1 MTKKIA
7 IFITLAVMLNSTA
20 SVVADDSFQHP
31 FAPEKSEKTVS
42 LTVQDAVEYA
52 RKNSRQV
59 KIAAIDIDSKA
70 DARQH
75 VLNVFCPDVSFSG
88 TIASP
93 NEYDS
98 TYATLLNPLYE
109 KAGMGSPIPTDYE
122 READKYSVIGSASI
136 SFSWG
141 LSIIEDVKKANRD
154 YEAGL
159 ISWEQVVKQ
168 NERDVK
174 KLFYSLLLQQKTIEN
189 DRETLQNT
197 YQRYLNTKKSYE
209 SGNAPRLDMLQSNV
223 TYQNMKRDVEKEEL
237 SFKSQ
242 LKQFAVILGFSAE
255 TELTLDGSLA
265 VDMLELNQQEM
276 LEKYMVSNAE
286 VRLLE
291 KQVESVSAQMRGLN
305 LDSFTPTLSFNY
317 ATKQTLNPI
326 DSDWFDGSNWK
337 DKGSASMSLTWNFT
351 NALPFS
357 DNRIK
362 YKDLK
367 RQREQLY
374 LKIEQKKQDIANDI
388 QKLFDDIT
396 SAANAMEATKENIE
410 LAEEAY
416 RLLSKA
422 YSAGTVD
429 FIEVKDA
436 ETQLNKAR
444 LAEQTELYTY
454 ISSLAELEYILDLP
468 SDWQNK

>member
-1 MTKKIA
+1 MKKLI
-7 IFITLAVMLNSTA
+7 IFL
-20 SVVADDSFQHP
+20 
-31 FAPEKSEKTVS
+31 TVS
-42 LTVQDAVEYA
+42 LLASLLFAESVTLTVQDAVEYA

-70 DARQH
+70 DARNH
-75 VLNVFCPDVSFSG
+75 VLNVFCPNVSFSG
-88 TIASP
+88 TVAKP
-93 NEYDS
+93 NEYDT
-98 TYATLLNPLYE
+98 TYATLVNPLYE
-109 KAGMGSPIPTDYE
+109 NAGMGSVIPTDYE
-122 READKYSVIGSASI
+122 REEDKYTVVGSASI

-189 DRETLQNT
+189 DQATLENT

-209 SGNAPRLDMLQSNV
+209 NGNSPRLDMLQSNV

-237 SFKSQ
+237 NFKSQ
-242 LKQFAVILGFSAE
+242 LKQFAVILGFSSE
-255 TELTLDGSLA
+255 TELTLNGSLQA
-265 VDMLELNQQEM
+265 NLIDLNQDEIFS
-276 LEKYMVSNAE
+276 KYMNSNAE

-291 KQVESVSAQMRGLN
+291 KQVESLSAQMRGLN
-305 LDSFTPTLSFNY
+305 LDSFTPTLSFSY

-326 DSDWFDGSNWK
+326 DADWFDGSNWS

-362 YKDLK
+362 YNNLK
-367 RQREQLY
+367 RQREQMY
-374 LKIEQKKQDIANDI
+374 LKIEQKKQDIANDV
-388 QKLFDDIT
+388 QKLFDEIT
-396 SAANAMEATKENIE
+396 SSVNAIEATKENIE

-444 LAEQTELYTY
+444 LAEQTELFTY
-454 ISSLAELEYILDLP
+454 ISSITELEYILDLP
-468 SDWQNK
+468 EGWNNK

>member
-1 MTKKIA
+1 MKKICLFLMSFA
-7 IFITLAVMLNSTA
+7 LCASLFAQSADSPAQSNAVT
-20 SVVADDSFQHP
+20 
-31 FAPEKSEKTVS
+31 
-42 LTVQDAVEYA
+42 LTVQDAVDYA
-52 RKNSRQV
+52 RQNSRAI

-88 TIASP
+88 TIAVP
-93 NEYDS
+93 NEYDT

-109 KAGMGSPIPTDYE
+109 KAGMGSPIPTDFE

-189 DRETLQNT
+189 DKETLQNT

-209 SGNAPRLDMLQSNV
+209 SGSAPRLDMLQSNV
-223 TYQNMKRDVEKEEL
+223 TYQNMKRDIEKEEL
-237 SFKSQ
+237 GFKSQ
-242 LKQFAVILGFSAE
+242 LKQFAVILGFPAE
-255 TELTLDGSLA
+255 TELTLDGSLE
-265 VDMLELNQQEM
+265 VDMVDFNQEEM
-276 LEKYMVSNAE
+276 LAKYMNSNAE

-305 LDSFTPTLSFNY
+305 LDSFTPTLSFSY
-317 ATKQTLNPI
+317 ATKPTLNPI
-326 DSDWFDGSNWK
+326 DADWLGGSNWS
-337 DKGSASMSLTWNFT
+337 DKGSGSMSLTWNFT

-357 DNRIK
+357 DNRIR

-396 SAANAMEATKENIE
+396 SSVHSIQAVKENIA
-410 LAEEAY
+410 LADEAY
-416 RLLSKA
+416 KLLNHA
-422 YSAGTVD
+422 YSNGTVD

-436 ETQLNKAR
+436 ETQLNKAK
-444 LAEQTELYTY
+444 LAEQSELFTY

-468 SDWQNK
+468 SDWRNL